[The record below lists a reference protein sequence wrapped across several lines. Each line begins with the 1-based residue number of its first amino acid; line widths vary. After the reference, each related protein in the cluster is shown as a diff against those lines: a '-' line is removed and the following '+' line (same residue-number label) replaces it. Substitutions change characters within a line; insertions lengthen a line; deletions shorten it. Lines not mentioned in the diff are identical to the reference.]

1 MFFSFPTN
9 FQGQM
14 ADYIKLNRKLNA
26 LRKFKTASEL
36 EESDTVEL
44 YNFTEYEIPTEVE
57 HLLRY
62 APNLGLGWSGFSSSE
77 VP

>member
-14 ADYIKLNRKLNA
+14 ADDIKLNRKLNA

-36 EESDTVEL
+36 EETNKVKL
-44 YNFTEYEIPTEVE
+44 YKF
-57 HLLRY
+57 
-62 APNLGLGWSGFSSSE
+62 AKF
-77 VP
+77 